1 MAHFPKAL
9 LHHGKAGKALKAGD
23 SKLAAH
29 HLGHAM
35 SALRASATGD
45 ETEKPYS
52 PPFRSQSAPIPDAA
66 PETPQAPPQPSKL
79 RGMLS
84 RFRASGGAV

>member
-1 MAHFPKAL
+1 MANHPKAL
-9 LHHGKAGKALKAGD
+9 HHHGKAGKALKAGD

-35 SALRASATGD
+35 SALRSNATAD
-45 ETEKPYS
+45 EATKE
-52 PPFRSQSAPIPDAA
+52 FAPTPDPVA
-66 PETPQAPPQPSKL
+66 APPQPSKL

-84 RFRASGGAV
+84 RFRAGGVL

>member
-23 SKLAAH
+23 SKIAAH

-45 ETEKPYS
+45 EVVKP
-52 PPFRSQSAPIPDAA
+52 FSAPVA
-66 PETPQAPPQPSKL
+66 PEAPTAPTQTPNKL
-79 RGMLS
+79 RGILS